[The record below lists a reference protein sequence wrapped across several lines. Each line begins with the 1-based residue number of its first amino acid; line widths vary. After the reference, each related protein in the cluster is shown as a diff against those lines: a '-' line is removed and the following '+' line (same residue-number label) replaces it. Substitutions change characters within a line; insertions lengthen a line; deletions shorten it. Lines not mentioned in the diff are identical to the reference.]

1 MTRYN
6 VPTSLA
12 NYELL
17 FGMACEKN
25 NNILREFNF
34 FIIIILFII
43 IFLLLFTN
51 CYLHYNKV
59 NVRNPD
65 WVEFTLKV
73 NIYKLKQEN
82 QFSGILLQGITAL
95 IKGYIVVL

>member
-6 VPTSLA
+6 VLTSLA

-25 NNILREFNF
+25 NNNLREFNF
-34 FIIIILFII
+34 C
-43 IFLLLFTN
+43 LLFTN

-73 NIYKLKQEN
+73 NIYKLKLEN